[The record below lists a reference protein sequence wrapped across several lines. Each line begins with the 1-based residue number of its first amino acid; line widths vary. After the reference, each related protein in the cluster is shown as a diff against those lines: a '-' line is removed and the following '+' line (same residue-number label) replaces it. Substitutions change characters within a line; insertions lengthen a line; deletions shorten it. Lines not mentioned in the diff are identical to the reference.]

1 MAHTMVMMVIVC
13 RQTDVDARTTT
24 ERVTDPSHLSTPT
37 AGWLVELA
45 GETFDAPLFL
55 AISITKARFGWT
67 PHRDEALMLVREAD
81 AKTLAA
87 YANART
93 REGATAT
100 VRRVEWDWDGTD
112 LERENDRLRR
122 RIGDLESIL
131 AALRKIRTADIER
144 AMEESQSTDG

>member
-1 MAHTMVMMVIVC
+1 M
-13 RQTDVDARTTT
+13 
-24 ERVTDPSHLSTPT
+24 TDPSHLSTPT

-45 GETFDAPLFL
+45 GGALDTPLFL
-55 AISITKARFGWT
+55 TISIAKARFGWT
-67 PHRDEALMLVREAD
+67 PHRDEALLLVRETD
-81 AKTLAA
+81 AKTLVT

-93 REGATAT
+93 REGATAIA
-100 VRRVEWDWDGTD
+100 RRIEWDRDGTD

-144 AMEESQSTDG
+144 AMGESQSTDR